1 VCDTEG
7 NCDKHPE
14 TNEGVYCATVRT
26 VGDPHAPMDED
37 LTQVT
42 MISLS
47 LSFFLSLSLSLF
59 LSLSLSL
66 SLSACVCSVCDY

>member
-1 VCDTEG
+1 
-7 NCDKHPE
+7 
-14 TNEGVYCATVRT
+14 

-42 MISLS
+42 MISLA
-47 LSFFLSLSLSLF
+47 LSFF
-59 LSLSLSL
+59 LSL